1 MLIGFEHSNKLIA
14 AMCAG
19 TTVLHAADIG
29 KGKRATSYP
38 LFKGRVEGHF
48 EYQEEDVVVHDKLI
62 TSRGPATA
70 MLWAVTIVKE
80 LCGVEKAKE
89 ISSQMLLKTS
99 W

>member
-1 MLIGFEHSNKLIA
+1 MLVEFENSNKLIA

-19 TTVLHAADIG
+19 TTVLHAAGIG

-38 LFKGRVEGHF
+38 LFKSHVEGHF

-70 MLWAVTIVKE
+70 MLWAVAIVKE
-80 LCGVEKAKE
+80 LCKVEKAKE
-89 ISSQMLLKTS
+89 ISSQMLFKTP